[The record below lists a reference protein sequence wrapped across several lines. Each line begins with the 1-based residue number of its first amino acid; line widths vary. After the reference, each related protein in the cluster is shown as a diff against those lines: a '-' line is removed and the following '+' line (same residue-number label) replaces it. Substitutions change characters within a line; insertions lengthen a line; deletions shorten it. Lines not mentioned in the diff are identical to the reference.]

1 MLGRKLAV
9 ILFLVTCSSAIASA
23 QSKYEIAPFFG
34 GKCCGRILS
43 SSNTVDYFK
52 IKSSEDFGVLFN
64 YSLWDNF
71 QTEFMWNRQPTTIIQ
86 HNVTPFGSN
95 FTTVGNTNIDIYQIG
110 ILYEFRSTE
119 ARIKPFL
126 AGGLG
131 WTHFGDFSSQTGVST
146 RFSYNLGGGVKY
158 FPARHFG
165 LRLDIRYLATRTI
178 PQQSVQNGF
187 LVTTSA
193 HAKQGEANV
202 GLIFR
207 F

>member
-34 GKCCGRILS
+34 AKYGGRILFNNPFVNFDS
-43 SSNTVDYFK
+43 
-52 IKSSEDFGVLFN
+52 IKSSGDYGVLFD

-71 QTEFMWNRQPTTIIQ
+71 QTEFMWNRQPTTLIS
-86 HNVTPFGSN
+86 HNTNGTTS
-95 FTTVGNTNIDIYQIG
+95 TVGNTNIDIYHFG

-126 AGGLG
+126 GGGLG
-131 WTHFGDFSSQTGVST
+131 WTHIGNGDALVGFSN
-146 RFSYNLGGGVKY
+146 RYSYDLGGGVKY

-202 GLIFR
+202 GLVFR